1 VILRCLL
8 GMLAVV
14 LTALSTR
21 LAAEPIPAY
30 PNAIALPS
38 PDQRAQLYPEIAT
51 DGAGTFLVVW
61 QQGRLYFEAETAS
74 VYVLRLDAA
83 GRPLD
88 RQPIALSA
96 TGGSQERPRVVFS
109 AGVFFVVWHDL
120 RNGRDWDVYAAR
132 VKPDG
137 TVLDRSGTL
146 VAGGVAN
153 QASPAVAP
161 APTGA
166 LIVWQ
171 HYGGRFY
178 QVNAAV
184 LSARGEVGPV
194 QTLGYEGR
202 VLHGGDISVA
212 RMGERWLLAWKD
224 ETQWTAGGDRI
235 IRFFATVRLDGQR
248 LEVTDVERAPGVLL
262 GRGAGRLASDGAEA
276 ALFAAWGAVGRGRE
290 IPVGAVFEAGSAA
303 ARPNPEPVQAPGIS
317 EWDGSRMLMLF
328 AMDAQVTGPV
338 TIAFGGEAFL
348 LAGRMAASGK
358 GPPSFR
364 IVTSRFA
371 RDGRRLGTVKPLP
384 VVHESRQA
392 LGNPALAFG
401 GEAFLLVF
409 GQDDG
414 DGRQRLFAKL
424 VSPE

>member
-1 VILRCLL
+1 MILRCLL
-8 GMLAVV
+8 GAFGVV
-14 LTALSTR
+14 FTALSTCP
-21 LAAEPIPAY
+21 AAEPIPAD
-30 PNAIALPS
+30 PSAIELPS

-61 QQGRLYFEAETAS
+61 QQGTLYFEAETAS

-137 TVLDRSGTL
+137 TVLDPSGML

-202 VLHGGDISVA
+202 VLHGGDVSVA
-212 RMGERWLLAWKD
+212 RMGDHWLIAWKD
-224 ETQWTAGGDRI
+224 ETQWTMGGDRI
-235 IRFFATVRLDGQR
+235 TRFFGRLRLVGQG
-248 LEVTDVERAPGVLL
+248 LQVEQVERSPGVLV
-262 GRGAGRLASDGAEA
+262 GRGSGRLASDGAQA
-276 ALFAAWGAVGRGRE
+276 ALFAAWGAVGRGQE
-290 IPVGAVFEAGSAA
+290 IPIGAVFEGGNAA
-303 ARPNPEPVQAPGIS
+303 ALPNPEPVQTRGIS
-317 EWDGSRMLMLF
+317 AWDGSRMLALF
-328 AMDAQVTGPV
+328 GIDAQVTGPV
-338 TIAFGGEAFL
+338 AVAFGEDGFL

-371 RDGRRLGTVKPLP
+371 RDGRRLGPVKPLR
-384 VVHESRQA
+384 VVHESRRA
-392 LGNPALAFG
+392 LGNPALAFAG
-401 GEAFLLVF
+401 RAFLMVF

-414 DGRQRLFAKL
+414 DGRQRLFAKPI
-424 VSPE
+424 VVE